1 MGGANSRRRKPNTPI
16 PPYTPASGATPG
28 ISRPGAA
35 LNTGVGGGSPVN
47 RDQQRELMQ
56 ANQTIQNLNNQLNT
70 MRNGGAGGPPMPYGG
85 YPPMGPN
92 GMSNMPYGA
101 GGYPYPGPNAAPP
114 FGTPYMPGQYPAYGS
129 PSPQMNRAG
138 LPPNAYPPP
147 SPPQLRQNMPGTAV
161 YRDTDFAAIAK
172 IAGLNPS
179 EVALLHQEFQRFTRG
194 GTNRIDRVVFRD
206 ILRDALLDING
217 ENVDRAVENIFV
229 SVDRNRDGFIDFPE
243 FVGAFKDVLKPE
255 DPDSYNYFAD
265 QNFPDTLADQLRAS
279 GVGSGVAPQ
288 RVAVNQSLQP
298 ALQFAPAGGL
308 SLVPLASM
316 GMQHV
321 YGGGG
326 GAAAL
331 QFPNATPPL
340 LTLDPNQSTYV
351 IATPGQYMI
360 TQPTALQCV
369 PLPMM

>member
-1 MGGANSRRRKPNTPI
+1 MGGAGSRRRKPNTPI
-16 PPYTPASGATPG
+16 PPYTPAGGGTPG

-35 LNTGVGGGSPVN
+35 LNTGVGGGSPIN

-56 ANQTIQNLNNQLNT
+56 ANQTIQNLNALLNT
-70 MRNGGAGGPPMPYGG
+70 TRGGGMGGPPMPYGG
-85 YPPMGPN
+85 YPPAGP
-92 GMSNMPYGA
+92 NMPYGA
-101 GGYPYPGPNAAPP
+101 PGYQYPGPNAGPP
-114 FGTPYMPGQYPAYGS
+114 PTPYGTPYMPGQYPPYGP
-129 PSPQMNRAG
+129 PSPLMNQRG
-138 LPPNAYPPP
+138 LPPNGYSPP
-147 SPPQLRQNMPGTAV
+147 SPPQLRPPMPGAAV
-161 YRDTDFAAIAK
+161 YRDTDFASVAK

-179 EVALLHQEFQRFTRG
+179 DVALLHQEFMRFTRG
-194 GTNRIDRVVFRD
+194 GSNRIDRVVFRD
-206 ILRDALLDING
+206 ILRDALLDINS

-243 FVGAFKDVLKPE
+243 FVGAFKDVLKPD
-255 DPDSYNYFAD
+255 DPNSYNYSAD

-288 RVAVNQSLQP
+288 PIAVNPS
-298 ALQFAPAGGL
+298 LQFAPAGGF
-308 SLVPLASM
+308 SIVPLASM
-316 GMQHV
+316 GIQQAPLV
-321 YGGGG
+321 YGG

-331 QFPNATPPL
+331 PFPNATPPL

-369 PLPMM
+369 PLPIM